1 MTYKEKKV
9 WATLFSG
16 LVIFVLYLRRALE
29 VYRLDG
35 QAVFQDTVFWAKTM
49 LLYIGIGVVAII
61 VWMIVFHI
69 LLAVS
74 EQVVKEVKKAKGQVV
89 EEEDQED
96 FYDVEDEMDRL
107 IGLKAGQIGYAVV
120 GIGFVS
126 GLVSL
131 AIGMAPGIMLNITY
145 LSFMLG
151 SFLEGA
157 VKLYFY
163 KRGVSHG

>member
-9 WATLFSG
+9 WATMFSG
-16 LVIFVLYLRRALE
+16 LVIFILYLRRALE
-29 VYRLDG
+29 AYRLDG

-49 LLYIGIGVVAII
+49 LLYIGIGVIAII

-69 LLAVS
+69 LLVIS
-74 EQVVKEVKKAKGQVV
+74 EQVVKEVKKAHGKLV
-89 EEEDQED
+89 EEEEED

-107 IGLKAGQIGYAVV
+107 IGLKAGQSGYIVV

-126 GLVSL
+126 GLISL
-131 AIGMAPGIMLNITY
+131 ALGMPPGIMLNIVY

-151 SFLEGA
+151 SLLEGA

-163 KRGVSHG
+163 KRGVSNG

>member
-16 LVIFVLYLRRALE
+16 LVIFILYLRRAME

-35 QAVFQDTVFWAKTM
+35 QEVFQDTVFWAKTM
-49 LLYIGIGVVAII
+49 LLYIGISVVAII

-69 LLAVS
+69 LLAIS
-74 EQVVKEVKKAKGQVV
+74 EQVVKEVHKAQGKAV
-89 EEEDQED
+89 EAEDNED

-107 IGLKAGQIGYAVV
+107 IGLKAGQTGYIVV

-126 GLVSL
+126 GLISL
-131 AIGMAPGIMLNITY
+131 ALGMAPGIMLNIVF

-151 SFLEGA
+151 SLLEGA

>member
-9 WATLFSG
+9 WATMFSG
-16 LVIFVLYLRRALE
+16 VVIFILYIRRAVE
-29 VYRLDG
+29 VYRING
-35 QAVFQDTVFWAKTM
+35 QEVFSDTVFWAKTM

-61 VWMIVFHI
+61 VWMIIFHI
-69 LLAVS
+69 LLAIS
-74 EQVVKEVKKAKGQVV
+74 EQVLKEVKKAQGQVV
-89 EEEDQED
+89 EEEEED

-107 IGLKAGQIGYAVV
+107 IGLKAGQIGYVVV

-126 GLVSL
+126 GLISL
-131 AIGMAPGIMLNITY
+131 ALGMAPGIMLNIVW

-151 SFLEGA
+151 SLLEGA
-157 VKLYFY
+157 IKLYFY

>member
-9 WATLFSG
+9 WATMFSG
-16 LVIFVLYLRRALE
+16 LVIFILYLRRAVE
-29 VYRLDG
+29 VYLIEG
-35 QAVFQDTVFWAKTM
+35 QGVFRDTVFWAKTM

-69 LLAVS
+69 LLAIS
-74 EQVVKEVKKAKGQVV
+74 DQVVKEVKKANGQVV
-89 EEEDQED
+89 EEEEED

-107 IGLKAGQIGYAVV
+107 IGLKAGQIGYIVV

-126 GLVSL
+126 GLISL
-131 AIGMAPGIMLNITY
+131 ALGMAPGIMLNIVY

-151 SFLEGA
+151 SLLEGA
-157 VKLYFY
+157 IKLYFY

>member
-9 WATLFSG
+9 WAAMFSG
-16 LVIFVLYLRRALE
+16 VVILIVYIRRVIE
-29 VYRLDG
+29 VYRMNG
-35 QAVFQDTVFWAKTM
+35 QELFNDTVFWAKTM

-61 VWMIVFHI
+61 VWMIIFHI
-69 LLAVS
+69 ILAIS
-74 EQVVKEVKKAKGQVV
+74 EQVVKEVKKARGEVV
-89 EEEDQED
+89 EEEED

-107 IGLKAGQIGYAVV
+107 IGLKAGQIGYVIV

-126 GLVSL
+126 GLISL
-131 AIGMAPGIMLNITY
+131 ALDMAPGIMLNILW

-151 SFLEGA
+151 SLLEGGI
-157 VKLYFY
+157 KLYFY